1 MRKIWFDQSK
11 QTYRQIPF
19 FRGFNDP
26 GENMNVLVIN
36 SGSSSFKYQ
45 LIDMQDTRVLCSGLV
60 ERIGED
66 MGRMVHKISP
76 DTDNERKIATDRQFN
91 THAEG
96 MRAVV
101 AAITDAE
108 YGVIK
113 SKSEV
118 HAIGHRV
125 VLGGEE
131 IKDSVVIN
139 EGIKKIIRNYI
150 PLSPLHNPAGL
161 AGIEDAENIFP
172 GVPNIGVFDTEFHQT
187 MPEKAYLY
195 PLPYRAYSDYRI
207 RRYCFHGTSHR
218 YVTHRAAEFL
228 DIPLDEVNL
237 ITCHLGNGCSMTA
250 VQNGKSVDTT
260 MGTTPLDGL
269 MMGTRSGEI
278 DPAIVPILVKETGR
292 TPSEIDLLL
301 NKQSGLK
308 GICGMSDMRD
318 IHKAREAGDKMA
330 ALALDMF
337 VYRIRKYIGAYAAV
351 LGRVDGIVFTAGIGE
366 NDDIVR
372 SKVCEN
378 MGLFGI
384 AIDEELNAMRSG
396 KARNISAKDA
406 RVPVL
411 VIPTNEELEI
421 ALTTARIVK
430 EKKLI

>member
-1 MRKIWFDQSK
+1 
-11 QTYRQIPF
+11 
-19 FRGFNDP
+19 
-26 GENMNVLVIN
+26 MNVLVIN

-45 LIDMQDTRVLCSGLV
+45 LIDMQGNHVLCSGLV

-66 MGRMVHKISP
+66 MGRMVHKIAP
-76 DTDNERKIATDRQFN
+76 DTENEKKMTVDRPFAS
-91 THAEG
+91 HAEG

-101 AAITDAE
+101 SAITDPE
-108 YGVIK
+108 HGVIK

-131 IKDSVVIN
+131 IKESVVIN
-139 EGIKKIIRNYI
+139 ERIKKIIRNYI

-161 AGIEDAENIFP
+161 AGIEDAELIFP

-187 MPEKAYLY
+187 MPAKAYLY
-195 PLPYRAYSDYRI
+195 PLPYRTYSDYRI
-207 RRYCFHGTSHR
+207 RRYGFHGTSHR

-228 DIPLDEVNL
+228 NIPLDKVNL

-250 VQNGKSVDTT
+250 VENGKSVDTT

-278 DPAIVPILVKETGR
+278 DPAIVSILVRETGR

-308 GICGMSDMRD
+308 GICGLSDMRD
-318 IHKAREAGDKMA
+318 IHKACEAGDKMA
-330 ALALDMF
+330 QLALDMF
-337 VYRIRKYIGAYAAV
+337 VYRIRKQLGAYLAV

-372 SKVCEN
+372 SRVCAN
-378 MGLFGI
+378 MDIFGI
-384 AIDEELNAMRSG
+384 ALDESLNAVRSG
-396 KARNISAKDA
+396 EARNISAASAKI
-406 RVPVL
+406 PVL

-421 ALTTARIVK
+421 ALTTARIVR
-430 EKKLI
+430 EKQLI